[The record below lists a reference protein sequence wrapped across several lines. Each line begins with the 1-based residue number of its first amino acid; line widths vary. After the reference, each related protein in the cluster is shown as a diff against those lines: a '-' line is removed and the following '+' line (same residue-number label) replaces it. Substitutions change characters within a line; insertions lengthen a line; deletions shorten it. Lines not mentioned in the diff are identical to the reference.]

1 MVEEIDVEELRALLD
16 RDEPLRIVDIRDE
29 RAFDRGHIPTSE
41 SIPFPQLTTRIAE
54 LDGADRVVTVCPH
67 GIASRQAAE
76 LIGTYEGTADARVES
91 LHGGIEAWERE
102 IGRLEAT
109 ESEDGDPGR
118 PDGPESNGSTDP
130 DEGPEAPF

>member
-1 MVEEIDVEELRALLD
+1 MVEEIDVEELRTLLD
-16 RDEPLRIVDIRDE
+16 RGESLRIVDIRDE
-29 RAFDRGHIPTSE
+29 RSFDRGHIPTSE

-76 LIGTYEGTADARVES
+76 LVGTYEGTADARVES

-102 IGRLEAT
+102 IGRLETT
-109 ESEDGDPGR
+109 ESEDGGSGR
-118 PDGPESNGSTDP
+118 PDGPESNGSTEP

>member
-16 RDEPLRIVDIRDE
+16 RDEPLRIVDIRDG
-29 RAFDRGHIPTSE
+29 RAFDRGHVPTSE

-76 LIGTYEGTADARVES
+76 LIGTYEGTADARVQS

-102 IGRLEAT
+102 IGRLET
-109 ESEDGDPGR
+109 SDRDEGSDDGS
-118 PDGPESNGSTDP
+118 DGSGSDGSAEL